1 MATDDKEAKRKR
13 TLAKMAESDSLE
25 EQVSAAISYA
35 SASGESDPTFRSVLF
50 TAKEKAKDEK
60 ERSSKGGKSTGRSPV
75 IEAALIHAVRTLST
89 TESKRVVRYLEEH
102 NDETNAPL
110 RQTVKDEKYIVF
122 VENEKLCRKRFD
134 GSSAKDGGR
143 DISLSSI
150 PSILTDLKKAGKF
163 KFLQ

>member
-13 TLAKMAESDSLE
+13 TKAKMAESDSLE
-25 EQVSAAISYA
+25 AQVSAAESYA
-35 SASGESDPTFRSVLF
+35 STFGATDPTFRSVLF
-50 TAKEKAKDEK
+50 TAKEKAKGAREG
-60 ERSSKGGKSTGRSPV
+60 SSKGGQSTGRSPV
-75 IEAALIHAVRTLST
+75 IEAALIHTVRTLST
-89 TESKRVVRYLEEH
+89 TKSKRVVRYLEKY
-102 NDETNAPL
+102 NDETTAPL
-110 RQTVKDEKYIVF
+110 RLTVKGEKYIVF